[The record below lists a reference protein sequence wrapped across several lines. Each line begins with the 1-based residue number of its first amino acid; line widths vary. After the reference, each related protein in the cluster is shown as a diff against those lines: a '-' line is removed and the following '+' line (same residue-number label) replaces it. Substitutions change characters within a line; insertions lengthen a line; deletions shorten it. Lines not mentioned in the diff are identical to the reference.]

1 MSDDLNYTA
10 AEAWNLSRKSL
21 IVTNILKER
30 GAIRTD
36 VRASNVHCLISV
48 SAEVYTYHYDTDTLY
63 TVVTVSRYLAI
74 VIVYQAGYHVLLQLV
89 LRIYIDTLIKEFCLC
104 VCARAYT
111 SYNKV
116 GTCIS
121 YVLIK
126 FVHVHAVLWETN
138 TNSKWWVK
146 TKGTGKY

>member
-1 MSDDLNYTA
+1 MQ
-10 AEAWNLSRKSL
+10 KF
-21 IVTNILKER
+21 IL
-30 GAIRTD
+30 
-36 VRASNVHCLISV
+36 
-48 SAEVYTYHYDTDTLY
+48 YHYETDTLY

-116 GTCIS
+116 GICIS

-126 FVHVHAVLWETN
+126 FVYLHALL
-138 TNSKWWVK
+138 
-146 TKGTGKY
+146 